1 MNKGRL
7 EAFSDGVLAIIIT
20 IMVLE
25 LKAPEK
31 TNLRALVPIIPVFLS
46 YVLSFIYVAIYWV
59 NHHYILQAI
68 QKVSSA
74 TLWAN
79 MNLLFWIS
87 LVPFS
92 TAWVDENQI
101 EPIPVA
107 FYGFILLMCSI
118 AFRILENTLLKI
130 KENTDSLEHYL
141 AKGRK
146 EKTSI
151 LIYFAAMLLAF
162 VHPFISISC
171 YVVAASIWIVPDQ
184 KLGRHLNKGE

>member
-31 TNLRALVPIIPVFLS
+31 TTLRALVPIIPVFLS

-59 NHHYILQAI
+59 NHHHILQAT

-118 AFRILENTLLKI
+118 AFRILENTLLRI
-130 KENTDSLEHYL
+130 KENSDGLERYL

-162 VHPFISISC
+162 VHPFISIFC
-171 YVVAASIWIVPDQ
+171 YIVAASIWLVPNQ
-184 KLGRHLNKGE
+184 KLERNLNEGE